1 MFANNIEKSILRL
14 SSPIYQI
21 DNLFRAEDYD
31 WPGDWEGRALLAFC
45 RLYSITGKKIPAMDE
60 MAALLPQKTNS
71 DGFFGAKF
79 DVCAVDEQQLSGHS
93 WYLRGLVA
101 YAELFPRSAAM
112 DYARKTV
119 HNLFIPALKQYEN
132 YPVERGET
140 AGGGVSG
147 NLNGKIGNWR
157 LSTDVGCAFI
167 PLDGLAHYY
176 SNSRDEELK
185 PLLEAAIEKFLSLDK
200 VSLKM
205 QTHATLTAARGI
217 LKYYEATADKKY
229 LTYVIDTFRLYIQC
243 GMTATYENY
252 NWFGRSH
259 EEIWTEP
266 CAVVDSMI
274 LALELYQLTGEE
286 NYKKLAR
293 RIWFNGLQ
301 FCQRVNGGAG
311 PNSCVDANRP
321 MLKTGMYEAPFCCTM
336 RYAEGLYWFDKNRDL
351 LTWNDGEPVKE
362 DDRYFIN
369 DWLLVEDTEGVFS
382 GNKTYTT
389 DSGELILLP
398 GGQNIPEEKASD
410 IRLKVI
416 FR

>member
-1 MFANNIEKSILRL
+1 MFTNNIKKSFSRL
-14 SSPIYQI
+14 SSPDYYI
-21 DNLFRAEDYD
+21 DNLFRGEDYD

-45 RLYSITGKKIPAMDE
+45 RLYSVTGQKIPAMDKMVE
-60 MAALLPQKTNS
+60 MLPDKTNGE
-71 DGFFGAKF
+71 GFFGGKF
-79 DVCAVDEQQLSGHS
+79 DPSAVDEQQLSGHS

-101 YAELFPRSAAM
+101 YAELFPQSIAM
-112 DYARKTV
+112 EYAQKTV
-119 HNLFIPALKQYEN
+119 HNLFIPALKQYES
-132 YPVERGET
+132 YPIERGVNT
-140 AGGGVSG
+140 SGGVSG
-147 NLNGKIGNWR
+147 NLDGKIGNWR

-176 SNSRDEELK
+176 AATKDEQLK
-185 PLLEAAIEKFLSLDK
+185 TLLEAAIVKFMSLDK
-200 VSLKM
+200 VGLKM

-229 LTYVIDTFRLYIQC
+229 LTYVTETFRLYTQY

-274 LALELYQLTGEE
+274 LALELYRLTGEE
-286 NYKKLAR
+286 DYRTLAR

-311 PNSCVDANRP
+311 PNSCVDDSRP
-321 MLKTGMYEAPFCCTM
+321 VLKIEMYEATFCCTM
-336 RYAEGLYWFDKNRDL
+336 RYTEGLYWYDKNSSL
-351 LTWNDGEPVKE
+351 LAWEDGEPIWE
-362 DDRYFIN
+362 DGRYFVS
-369 DWLLVEDTEGVFS
+369 DWLLVDDADAFFS
-382 GNKTYTT
+382 EEKVYSIDGR
-389 DSGELILLP
+389 SLILLP
-398 GGQNIPEEKASD
+398 GGQEIPQEKAED

-416 FR
+416 FK

>member
-1 MFANNIEKSILRL
+1 MFELNIEKNFARL
-14 SSPIYQI
+14 SSEIYHI
-21 DNLFRAEDYD
+21 DSLYRGEDYD

-60 MAALLPQKTNS
+60 MVALLPEKTNS
-71 DGFFGAKF
+71 GGYLGPLF
-79 DVCAVDEQQLSGHS
+79 DPEAVDEQQLSGHS

-101 YAELFPRSAAM
+101 YGELFPQSAAM
-112 DYARKTV
+112 EYARKTV
-119 HNLFIPALKQYEN
+119 HNLFLPALQHYEG
-132 YPVERGET
+132 YPIDRGEA

-147 NLNGKIGNWR
+147 NLDGKIRNWR

-176 SNSRDEELK
+176 AATKDEALK
-185 PLLEAAIEKFLSLDK
+185 LPLEGAIEKFMSLDK
-200 VSLKM
+200 VGLKM

-217 LKYYEATADKKY
+217 LKYYEAAADSKY
-229 LTYVIDTFRLYIQC
+229 LNYVIETFRLYTQY

-274 LALELYQLTGEE
+274 LALELYRLTGEE
-286 NYKKLAR
+286 NYHTLAR

-311 PNSCVDANRP
+311 PNSCVDDSRP
-321 MLKTGMYEAPFCCTM
+321 MLKIGMYEAFFCCTM
-336 RYAEGLYWFDKNRDL
+336 RYAEGLYWYDKCRSL
-351 LTWNDGEPVKE
+351 LIWEDGQPLRE
-362 DDRYFIN
+362 DGRYFVN
-369 DWLLVEDTEGVFS
+369 DWLLVEDAEGFFS
-382 GNKTYTT
+382 GEKAYAIDGRT
-389 DSGELILLP
+389 LILLP
-398 GGQNIPEEKASD
+398 GGQEIPQEKAEN